1 MLGSTRNFSW
11 REVSRAPSFF
21 LFLLL
26 FLISAVSLLHAPS
39 FFLSIVLLFPIL
51 LSFSLAPLSLTL
63 SRYFS
68 YGWPVDV
75 YSFAVVIWEIL
86 AGEKPFRGV
95 SLLDLPDLVARRC
108 QRPEIPSRT
117 PQDLKLLMAAM
128 WADNP
133 ETRPDFCRIQI
144 ALHRIRMHIPDLE
157 KALPNS
163 SKKSSSRVRNAD
175 GTQSDSGSKTSG
187 SYGSFGSFGSDRPIV
202 SKKGAAAVGH
212 VHDDMFIYKSQ

>member
-21 LFLLL
+21 LVLLL
-26 FLISAVSLLHAPS
+26 FLISAVFCCMLLLSSYPLFF
-39 FFLSIVLLFPIL
+39 FFLSSS
-51 LSFSLAPLSLTL
+51 LSLSLPLSLTL